1 MFGKNSFLKI
11 NWRLPGGIHMPLRL
25 RGRENWAL
33 SRVSGVVL
41 SNLSSE
47 LLLGQGRSQRAAK
60 TKYGVY

>member
-1 MFGKNSFLKI
+1 
-11 NWRLPGGIHMPLRL
+11 MPLRL